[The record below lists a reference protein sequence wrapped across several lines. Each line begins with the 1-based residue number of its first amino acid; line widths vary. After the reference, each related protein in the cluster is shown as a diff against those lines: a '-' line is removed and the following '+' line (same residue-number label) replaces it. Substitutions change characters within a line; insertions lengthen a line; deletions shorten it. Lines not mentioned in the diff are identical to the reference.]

1 MAYAPNPVSGSQPPR
16 VAPVEK
22 ATATVDRAGMNSLLA
37 QITMA
42 SSPARG
48 GRVTPQSVVAVSEN
62 RIAPTRFETPKVESG
77 GFTGSA
83 IRPIGQGF
91 KSND

>member
-1 MAYAPNPVSGSQPPR
+1 
-16 VAPVEK
+16 
-22 ATATVDRAGMNSLLA
+22 MNSLLA

-48 GRVTPQSVVAVSEN
+48 DRVTPNSVVAVSET
-62 RIAPTRFETPKVESG
+62 RIAPTRFETPRVEAG

-83 IRPIGQGF
+83 IRPIGPGF
-91 KSND
+91 KPKD